1 VSDRLNRALES
12 LITEGKVS
20 AELANE
26 IRLKYQTSGDSA
38 LREEQAEHLQSRR
51 SILAEIGG
59 YLGGIFTAVAAT
71 ILLSSQWDRLT
82 KTGQVSI
89 FVALAVILALAAYR
103 LNYVKGAQRRVAG
116 LLFPA
121 SALATTAALGTI
133 FGNDGPYSLAF
144 LAGALV
150 ALFGYLRVQTQFGHV
165 ALYVG
170 LFATLV
176 AANEQIFNRNLDY
189 PLLISWLALASLWLW
204 LTVRLTLQE
213 HFWGYLLSMGTYFIA
228 AQYLQIQDQT
238 LLYFALSSLTTA
250 LGIWLYLQTR
260 KWPLL
265 IGALAIATFAVGTFI
280 IDTFNGALGAAL
292 ALLVGGLI
300 LIGGSL
306 LALRSDK

>member
-1 VSDRLNRALES
+1 MSDRLNRALNE
-12 LITEGKVS
+12 LISEGKVS
-20 AELANE
+20 TELADE
-26 IRLKYQTSGDSA
+26 IRVKYQVHASDA
-38 LREEQAEHLQSRR
+38 LALEEEAQSRR

-59 YLGGIFTAVAAT
+59 YLGGIFTTVAAV
-71 ILLSSQWDRLT
+71 IVLSTQWERLT
-82 KTGQVSI
+82 KAGQVSI
-89 FVALAVILALAAYR
+89 FIALALILGVIAYR
-103 LNYVKGAQRRVAG
+103 LNYGKGAQRRVAG

-121 SALATTAALGTI
+121 SALATTAAIGTI
-133 FGNDGPYSLAF
+133 FGSDGPYSLAF
-144 LAGALV
+144 LVGTLI

-170 LFATLV
+170 LFSTLV
-176 AANEQIFNRNLDY
+176 AANEQLFNRDLEY

-204 LTVRLTLQE
+204 LTLRLTLQE
-213 HFWGYLLSMGTYFIA
+213 QFWGYLLSMGTYFIA
-228 AQYLQIQDQT
+228 AQYLQIEDQT
-238 LLYFALSSLTTA
+238 LLYFLLSTLTTA

-300 LIGGSL
+300 LIGGSV

>member
-1 VSDRLNRALES
+1 MSDRLDRALHE
-12 LITEGKVS
+12 LISEGKIS
-20 AELANE
+20 TELADE
-26 IRLKYQTSGDSA
+26 IRLKYQANEISA
-38 LREEQAEHLQSRR
+38 LHDDEKSQSRR

-59 YLGGIFTAVAAT
+59 YLGGIFTTVAAV
-71 ILLSSQWDRLT
+71 IVLSTQWERLT
-82 KTGQVSI
+82 KFGQVSI
-89 FVALAVILALAAYR
+89 FAALALILGVVAYR
-103 LNYVKGAQRRVAG
+103 LNYLKGAQRRVAG

-121 SALATTAALGTI
+121 SALATTAAIGTI

-144 LAGALV
+144 LIGTLV
-150 ALFGYLRVQTQFGHV
+150 ALYGYLRVQTQFGHV

-170 LFATLV
+170 LFSTLV
-176 AANEQIFNRNLDY
+176 AANEQLFNRDLEY

-228 AQYLQIQDQT
+228 AQYLQMEDET
-238 LLYFALSSLTTA
+238 LPYFILSTLTTA

-300 LIGGSL
+300 LIGGSV

>member
-1 VSDRLNRALES
+1 VSDRLDRALHE
-12 LITEGKVS
+12 LISEGKIS
-20 AELANE
+20 TELADE
-26 IRLKYQTSGDSA
+26 IRLKYQANEISA
-38 LREEQAEHLQSRR
+38 LHDDEKSQSRR

-59 YLGGIFTAVAAT
+59 YLGGIFTTVAAV
-71 ILLSSQWDRLT
+71 IVLSTQWERLT
-82 KTGQVSI
+82 KFGQVSI
-89 FVALAVILALAAYR
+89 FAALALILGVVAYR
-103 LNYVKGAQRRVAG
+103 LNYLKGAQRRVAG

-121 SALATTAALGTI
+121 SALATTAAIGTI

-144 LAGALV
+144 LIGTLV
-150 ALFGYLRVQTQFGHV
+150 ALYGYLRVQTQFGHV

-170 LFATLV
+170 LFSTLV
-176 AANEQIFNRNLDY
+176 AANEQLFNRDLEY

-204 LTVRLTLQE
+204 LTLRLTLQE
-213 HFWGYLLSMGTYFIA
+213 QFWGYLLSMGTYFIA
-228 AQYLQIQDQT
+228 AQYLQMEDET
-238 LLYFALSSLTTA
+238 LPYFILSTLTTA

-300 LIGGSL
+300 LIGGSV

>member
-1 VSDRLNRALES
+1 VSDRLDRALHE
-12 LITEGKVS
+12 LISEGKIS
-20 AELANE
+20 TELADE
-26 IRLKYQTSGDSA
+26 IRLKYQANEISA
-38 LREEQAEHLQSRR
+38 LHDDEKSQSRR

-59 YLGGIFTAVAAT
+59 YLGGIFTTVAAV
-71 ILLSSQWDRLT
+71 IVLSTQWERLT
-82 KTGQVSI
+82 KFGQVSI
-89 FVALAVILALAAYR
+89 FAALALILGVVAYR
-103 LNYVKGAQRRVAG
+103 LNYLKGAQRRVAG

-121 SALATTAALGTI
+121 SALATTAAIGTI

-144 LAGALV
+144 LIGTLV
-150 ALFGYLRVQTQFGHV
+150 ALYGYLRVQTQFGHV

-170 LFATLV
+170 LFSTLV
-176 AANEQIFNRNLDY
+176 AANEQLFNRDLEY

-204 LTVRLTLQE
+204 LTLRLTLQE
-213 HFWGYLLSMGTYFIA
+213 EFWGYLLSMGTYFIA
-228 AQYLQIQDQT
+228 AQYLQMEDET
-238 LLYFALSSLTTA
+238 LPYFILSTLTTA

-300 LIGGSL
+300 LIGGSV

>member
-1 VSDRLNRALES
+1 MSDRLNRALNE
-12 LITEGKVS
+12 LISEGKVS
-20 AELANE
+20 AELADE
-26 IRLKYQTSGDSA
+26 IRIKYQASENGPLSEI
-38 LREEQAEHLQSRR
+38 EEAQSRR

-59 YLGGIFTAVAAT
+59 YLGGIFTTVAAV
-71 ILLSSQWDRLT
+71 IVLSTQWERLT
-82 KTGQVSI
+82 KAGQVSI
-89 FVALAVILALAAYR
+89 FLALALFLGVIAYR
-103 LNYVKGAQRRVAG
+103 LNYGKGAQRRVAG

-121 SALATTAALGTI
+121 SALATTAAIGTI

-144 LAGALV
+144 LIGTLI

-170 LFATLV
+170 LFSTLV
-176 AANEQIFNRNLDY
+176 AANEQLFNRELEY
-189 PLLISWLALASLWLW
+189 PLLLSWLALASLWLW
-204 LTVRLTLQE
+204 LTLRLTLQE
-213 HFWGYLLSMGTYFIA
+213 QFWGYLLSMGTYFIA
-228 AQYLQIQDQT
+228 AQYLQKEDQT
-238 LLYFALSSLTTA
+238 LLYFILSALTAA

-300 LIGGSL
+300 LIGGSV

>member
-1 VSDRLNRALES
+1 VSDRLDRALHE
-12 LITEGKVS
+12 LISEGKIS
-20 AELANE
+20 TELADE
-26 IRLKYQTSGDSA
+26 IRLKYQANEISA
-38 LREEQAEHLQSRR
+38 LHDDEKSQSRR

-59 YLGGIFTAVAAT
+59 YLGGIFTTVAAV
-71 ILLSSQWDRLT
+71 IVLSTQWERLT
-82 KTGQVSI
+82 KFGQVSI
-89 FVALAVILALAAYR
+89 FAALALILGVVAYR
-103 LNYVKGAQRRVAG
+103 LNYLKGAQRRVAG

-121 SALATTAALGTI
+121 SALATTAAIGTI

-144 LAGALV
+144 LIGTLV
-150 ALFGYLRVQTQFGHV
+150 ALYGYLRVQTQFGHV

-170 LFATLV
+170 LFSTLV
-176 AANEQIFNRNLDY
+176 AANEQLFNRDLEY

-204 LTVRLTLQE
+204 LTLRLTLQE
-213 HFWGYLLSMGTYFIA
+213 QFWGYLLSMGTYFIA
-228 AQYLQIQDQT
+228 AQYLQMEDET
-238 LLYFALSSLTTA
+238 LPYFILSTLTTA

-265 IGALAIATFAVGTFI
+265 IGALVIATFAVGTFI

-300 LIGGSL
+300 LIGGSV